1 MDQGFSG
8 VSAGARLDSLPIGR
22 FHHRLRFLIGV
33 GMFFDGFDIYIAA
46 TVLGATIRSGFATL
60 PQAAAFV
67 SATFLGMMLGSVI
80 TGFLGDRL
88 GRRFTYQTNLAIF
101 GIASLVAAFAPNMGA
116 LIILRFIMGFGL
128 GAENVVGY
136 STLTEFIPPAQR
148 GRWLGMMAVIVVMG
162 LPVSAFLGYALV
174 PHFGWRIMFVLGGI
188 GALFV
193 WRLRK
198 ALPES
203 PRWLQTVGRYA
214 EADTLLTSI
223 EAEVCE
229 GRPVPAPVVSLPPP
243 VLDLAAMFAPP
254 LLGRL
259 ILGCIALI
267 VINTLI
273 YGFIT
278 WLPTFMVKQGL
289 SVAHSF
295 GYAALMSLGAPIGS
309 FIGAVGADKWGRKP
323 TIIGA
328 ALLAIIFGVIYP
340 FVRDPVFLSAI
351 GFALTVPIYILVA
364 MLFAIY
370 IPELFPTE
378 IRLRAAGIAN
388 MFGRG
393 ATIIT
398 PFMVISLF
406 STYGVSGVLTLMVG
420 MLVILIIAVIGL
432 GIETKQRRLEAI
444 N

>member
-8 VSAGARLDSLPIGR
+8 VSAGARLDRLPIGR

-60 PQAAAFV
+60 PQGAAFV
-67 SATFLGMMLGSVI
+67 SATFVGMMLGSVV

-101 GIASLVAAFAPNMGA
+101 GVASLVAAVAPNMGV
-116 LIILRFIMGFGL
+116 LIVLRFIMGFGL

-148 GRWLGMMAVIVVMG
+148 GRWLGVMAVIVVTG
-162 LPVSAFLGYALV
+162 LPVSSFLGYALV
-174 PHFGWRIMFVLGGI
+174 PHFGWRIMFVLGGV

-203 PRWLQTVGRYA
+203 PRWLQSVGRHG
-214 EADTLLTSI
+214 EADALLSAI

-229 GRPVPAPVVSLPPP
+229 GRPVPAPIAAPLPP
-243 VLDLAAMFAPP
+243 VLPFAALFAPP

-259 ILGCIALI
+259 VLGCIALI

-309 FIGAVGADKWGRKP
+309 LIGAFGADRWGRKP
-323 TIIGA
+323 TIVGA
-328 ALLAIIFGVIYP
+328 ALLAILFGVIYP
-340 FVRDPVFLSAI
+340 FVRDPLFLSAI

-393 ATIIT
+393 ATIVT
-398 PFMVISLF
+398 PFMVIFLF
-406 STYGVSGVLTLMVG
+406 GAYGVSGVLAMMVG
-420 MLVILIIAVIGL
+420 LLIVLIVAVIGL
-432 GIETKQRRLEAI
+432 GTETKQRRLEAI
-444 N
+444 Q

>member
-22 FHHRLRFLIGV
+22 FHRRVRFLIGV

-60 PQAAAFV
+60 PQGAAFV
-67 SATFLGMMLGSVI
+67 SATFLGMMLGSVV
-80 TGFLGDRL
+80 TGFLGDKL

-101 GIASLVAAFAPNMGA
+101 GIASLAAAVAPNMSV
-116 LIILRFIMGFGL
+116 LIVLRFIMGFGL

-148 GRWLGMMAVIVVMG
+148 GRWLGMMAVIVVTG

-174 PHFGWRIMFVLGGI
+174 PHFGWRLMFVLGGL
-188 GALFV
+188 GGLFV

-214 EADTLLTSI
+214 KADALLTTI

-229 GRPVPAPVVSLPPP
+229 GRRVPAPVFSPPP
-243 VLDLAAMFAPP
+243 VLPFAAMFAPP

-259 ILGCIALI
+259 VLGCIALI

-309 FIGAVGADKWGRKP
+309 FFGAIGADRWGRKP

-328 ALLAIIFGVIYP
+328 ALFAILFGVIYP
-340 FVRDPVFLSAI
+340 FVRDPMVLAAV
-351 GFALTVPIYILVA
+351 GFALTVPIYVLVA
-364 MLFAIY
+364 LLFAIY

-398 PFMVISLF
+398 PFMVIWLF
-406 STYGVSGVLTLMVG
+406 GTYGVSGVLALMVG
-420 MLVILIIAVIGL
+420 LLVVLIVAVISL